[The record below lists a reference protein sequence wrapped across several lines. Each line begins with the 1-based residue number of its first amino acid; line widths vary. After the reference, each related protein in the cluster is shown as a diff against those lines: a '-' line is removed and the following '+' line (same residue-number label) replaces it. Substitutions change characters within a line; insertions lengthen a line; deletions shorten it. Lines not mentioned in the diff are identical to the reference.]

1 MPKNGKALL
10 CMAIFI
16 ALGVMAAWPGLASAE
31 PFARQAEVLQYQVA
45 GLEARRWKS
54 KSVINFWNHR
64 GRWALHIRHG
74 KCWQVQGNQRR
85 KVCKKARQS
94 LRFHQSRLPSL
105 EARIEKLE
113 APHDTGFLP
122 PARAVVLGQKMA
134 ARVGWAGTQWNCLKQ
149 LWGHLEGGWYVYA
162 DNPTSSA
169 YGIPQALP
177 GSKMGVGWRNS
188 AFAQIKWGLGYVRA
202 QYGTPCSALS
212 TRLAK
217 GWY

>member
-1 MPKNGKALL
+1 MAFCVVAAL
-10 CMAIFI
+10 CVAAAGPDMAGAKPSSKTAAVQLKI
-16 ALGVMAAWPGLASAE
+16 LG
-31 PFARQAEVLQYQVA
+31 Q
-45 GLEARRWKS
+45 EAQRSQGAIR
-54 KSVINFWNHR
+54 FWQDRER
-64 GRWALHIRHG
+64 GRWRLHLRHDNCWDIHG
-74 KCWQVQGNQRR
+74 KQRR

-162 DNPTSSA
+162 DNPTSLA

-202 QYGTPCSALS
+202 KYGTPCSALS